1 VSAARSAAP
10 VSRRALLQT
19 SGAGLTAGV
28 AAVMVAGCGG
38 GQSPITRTISP
49 TALSAN
55 VEILNLA
62 LELKHKAIAAYT
74 AGIPLLSGPA
84 QKSAQQFLRL
94 ELQHAD
100 ELSSLIRHQDGQP
113 NKPQPTYDLGHPR
126 SRKAVLQLLHL
137 VERAQVRGYLAA
149 IPEVTPGTYKSALG
163 AILGS
168 DAQHVALLRAALG
181 AAPLAGAFV
190 TGSE

>member
-1 VSAARSAAP
+1 VVNEARSAAP

-19 SGAGLTAGV
+19 SGAGLAAGI
-28 AAVMVAGCGG
+28 AVMAAGCGG
-38 GQSPITRTISP
+38 QTPTVTRTISP
-49 TALSAN
+49 AARSAN

-62 LELKHKAIAAYT
+62 LDLEHKAIAAYT
-74 AGIPLLSGPA
+74 AGIPLLSGHA
-84 QKSAQQFLRL
+84 QKSAQRFLAQ

-100 ELSSLIRHQDGQP
+100 ELFSLIRHQDGQP
-113 NKPQPTYDLGHPR
+113 NKPQPTYDLGRPQ
-126 SRKAVLQLLHL
+126 SRKDVLQLLHEI
-137 VERAQVRGYLAA
+137 ERAQVRAYLAA

-181 AAPLAGAFV
+181 TPPLAGAFV
-190 TGSE
+190 TGNE